1 MNITISHQPSTIS
14 NPHSLIRNPSSPFL
28 IIPPHE
34 TPTLL
39 SPLPPEALRLPA
51 ETVRLLG
58 ELGIA
63 RIGQLEALPRREL
76 SSRFG
81 PMLLV
86 RLDQAF
92 GRLPEPVPV
101 CPTAPKFAADW
112 SAEYPT
118 SRRET
123 IRAALEHLIRRVAA
137 MLARCGRGVL
147 RLECRLTL
155 EIPNLQISNLKSFFV
170 GGAVSAHG
178 RRGPSLPVGS
188 APVGAAAHLR
198 ARDRRPR
205 GSHAHR
211 TAGTA
216 PAGDAV

>member
-1 MNITISHQPSTIS
+1 M
-14 NPHSLIRNPSSPFL
+14 
-28 IIPPHE
+28 IIPPGDA
-34 TPTLL
+34 PTFL
-39 SPLPPEALRLPA
+39 SPLPIEALRLPA

-81 PMLLV
+81 PLLLT

-92 GRLPEPVPV
+92 GRLDEPVPV
-101 CPTAPKFAADW
+101 CPTAPTFAADW

-123 IRAALEHLIRRVAA
+123 ILAALEHLTGRVAA
-137 MLARCGRGVL
+137 MLAHYGRGVL

-155 EIPNLQISNLKSFFV
+155 EIHQSTISP
-170 GGAVSAHG
+170 SAIFLCRWG
-178 RRGPSLPVGS
+178 CFSPRPPRSISASWFGS
-188 APVGAAAHLR
+188 SRSGCAFP
-198 ARDRRPR
+198 RP
-205 GSHAHR
+205 
-211 TAGTA
+211 
-216 PAGDAV
+216 

>member
-1 MNITISHQPSTIS
+1 MPI
-14 NPHSLIRNPSSPFL
+14 
-28 IIPPHE
+28 
-34 TPTLL
+34 
-39 SPLPPEALRLPA
+39 EALRLPA
-51 ETVRLLG
+51 ETVRLLH

-81 PMLLV
+81 PMLLM

-123 IRAALEHLIRRVAA
+123 ICAALGHFIRRVAA

-155 EIPNLQISNLKSFFV
+155 EIHKSHNLEISNLSLSV
-170 GGAVSAHG
+170 GLFQPTAAAEHLFQLVRLQLERLRIPAPVTGVHVAATLTAPLEPPRQAMLFDFG
-178 RRGPSLPVGS
+178 RR
-188 APVGAAAHLR
+188 
-198 ARDRRPR
+198 
-205 GSHAHR
+205 
-211 TAGTA
+211 
-216 PAGDAV
+216 